1 MKNHAHLPSLQ
12 AMPLHWTP
20 HSHRPGALRLRVA
33 LVVHQALV
41 VVRVPGLMPV
51 LVMVLTLVLTLVLAL
66 ALASVRFM
74 LRVAVLL
81 LSVLVVT
88 AAMAQERVL
97 VRAVHCLAP
106 TLHR

>member
-1 MKNHAHLPSLQ
+1 M
-12 AMPLHWTP
+12 
-20 HSHRPGALRLRVA
+20 
-33 LVVHQALV
+33 VHQALV

-51 LVMVLTLVLTLVLAL
+51 LVMVLSLVLTLAL
-66 ALASVRFM
+66 PPPVKFM

-106 TLHR
+106 ILHR